1 MSFDQLGLRVELLK
15 AIKNKGYDA
24 PTAIQ
29 AQAIPVILA
38 GRDILARAQ
47 TGTGKTDAFG
57 LPIVQI
63 LGLTRGNAH
72 HPRALILTP
81 TRELALQVGESIKG
95 YARKVSLRCTV
106 AFGGVRIEPQIARL
120 QRGIDILVATPGRLL
135 DLANQGHLSLAS
147 IEFLVFDEADRMLD
161 LGFSG
166 EINAI
171 LDLLPT
177 ERRTMLFSATYTP
190 QIKALAA
197 KMLIRPEYIE
207 VTPDTAAAEAV
218 VQKLH
223 MVNKDNKLPLLLHL
237 IEKKPAER
245 ILVFARTRT
254 WANRLTDKLAAHGIS
269 VAALHGSKSQS
280 LRKRTLEEFK
290 DGKIQILVATDVA
303 ARGLDISNLPFVV
316 NYDIPNSPEDYVHR
330 IGRTGRAGVSGI
342 AVSLV
347 SPEEHNLLLAIENL
361 LRNKIPVEAVKGFT
375 EDSDLP
381 DFVLYRPGNLKSER
395 NAPRAIKELVAKK
408 TPSKLPVQGR
418 GKKKDAKPDSS
429 TRGTKEEQSDAR
441 TGKDSRP
448 DSKPRG
454 RNTEKSGTG
463 TGEAGPSSKG
473 RGRRNERTQ
482 AGSEKGSGPDSK
494 GRGRRDERTQAGS
507 EKGSG
512 PDAKGRGRRNDRTE
526 DSRAGAD
533 KRGGNTRGKAARPD
547 SRPAQPA
554 RGRSRGRG

>member
-1 MSFDQLGLRVELLK
+1 MSFDKLGLRAELLRAVTK
-15 AIKNKGYDA
+15 KGYAA
-24 PTAIQ
+24 PTDIQ
-29 AQAIPVILA
+29 ARAIPVILS

-57 LPIVQI
+57 LPIVEI
-63 LGLTRGNAH
+63 LGQTRGNGH
-72 HPRALILTP
+72 HPRALVLTP
-81 TRELALQVGESIKG
+81 TRELALQVGESIKA

-120 QRGIDILVATPGRLL
+120 ERGIDILVATPGRLL

-177 ERRTMLFSATYTP
+177 QRRTMLFSATYTP

-197 KMLIRPEYIE
+197 KMLDKPEYIE

-218 VQKLH
+218 AQKVH
-223 MVNKDNKLPLLLHL
+223 MVSRDNKLPLLLHL
-237 IEKKPAER
+237 IERRPGER

-254 WANRLTDKLAAHGIS
+254 WANRLTDKLAAHGVS

-290 DGKIQILVATDVA
+290 EGEIRILVATDVA
-303 ARGLDISNLPFVV
+303 ARGLDISNLPLVI
-316 NYDIPNSPEDYVHR
+316 NYDVPNSPEDYVHR
-330 IGRTGRAGVSGI
+330 IGRTGRAGLSGV

-361 LRNKIPVEAVKGFT
+361 LRHKIPVEAVKGFT

-408 TPSKLPVQGR
+408 TPAKLPVQGR
-418 GKKKDAKPDSS
+418 GKKKDAKPESS
-429 TRGTKEEQSDAR
+429 PRGRKDEKSDAR
-441 TGKDSRP
+441 KGSDAQP
-448 DSKPRG
+448 DAKGRG
-454 RNTEKSGTG
+454 RNARKPDARSGD
-463 TGEAGPSSKG
+463 AGSDAKG
-473 RGRRNERTQ
+473 RGRRNERT
-482 AGSEKGSGPDSK
+482 GDS
-494 GRGRRDERTQAGS
+494 
-507 EKGSG
+507 
-512 PDAKGRGRRNDRTE
+512 P
-526 DSRAGAD
+526 AGAGR
-533 KRGGNTRGKAARPD
+533 RGGNAPGKAARPD
-547 SRPAQPA
+547 SKPAQPA

>member
-15 AIKNKGYDA
+15 AVKNKGYDA

-29 AQAIPVILA
+29 AQAIPVIIS
-38 GRDILARAQ
+38 GRDVLARAQ

-63 LGLTRGNAH
+63 LGQARGNGH

-135 DLANQGHLSLAS
+135 DLANQEHLNLAS

-171 LDLLPT
+171 VDLLPT
-177 ERRTMLFSATYTP
+177 DRRTMLFSATYTP

-197 KMLIRPEYIE
+197 RMLNNPEYIE
-207 VTPDTAAAEAV
+207 ITPDTTAAEAV
-218 VQKLH
+218 VQKVH
-223 MVNKDNKLPLLLHL
+223 MVNKDNKLPLLLF
-237 IEKKPAER
+237 
-245 ILVFARTRT
+245 FARTRT

-290 DGKIQILVATDVA
+290 DGKLHILVATDVA

-347 SPEEHNLLLAIENL
+347 SPEEHNLLLAIETL
-361 LRNKIPVEAVKGFT
+361 LRHKIPVEAVKGFT

-381 DFVLYRPGNLKSER
+381 DFVLYRPGNMKSER
-395 NAPRAIKELVAKK
+395 NAPKEIKALVAKK
-408 TPSKLPVQGR
+408 SDSKLRVQGR
-418 GKKKDAKPDSS
+418 GKKPKDAKSEP
-429 TRGTKEEQSDAR
+429 TTH
-441 TGKDSRP
+441 
-448 DSKPRG
+448 G
-454 RNTEKSGTG
+454 RKNEKSG
-463 TGEAGPSSKG
+463 SK
-473 RGRRNERTQ
+473 NE
-482 AGSEKGSGPDSK
+482 SETSPKP
-494 GRGRRDERTQAGS
+494 E
-507 EKGSG
+507 
-512 PDAKGRGRRNDRTE
+512 
-526 DSRAGAD
+526 
-533 KRGGNTRGKAARPD
+533 
-547 SRPAQPA
+547 
-554 RGRSRGRG
+554 SRGRGGQGRKRDDDRSGTGAPKTRGSRGGSGTERPGRGGRPAKPAQAGRQGRPSRGNKRG

>member
-15 AIKNKGYDA
+15 AIKNKGYEA

-57 LPIVQI
+57 LPIVQT
-63 LGLTRGNAH
+63 LGLTRGNGH

-81 TRELALQVGESIKG
+81 TRELALQVGESIKA

-120 QRGIDILVATPGRLL
+120 ERGIDILVATPGRLL
-135 DLANQGHLSLAS
+135 DLASQEHLSLAS

-177 ERRTMLFSATYTP
+177 KRRTMLFSATYTP

-197 KMLIRPEYIE
+197 KMLDKPEYIE
-207 VTPDTAAAEAV
+207 ITPDTAAAEAV
-218 VQKLH
+218 QQKVH
-223 MVNKDNKLPLLLHL
+223 HVNKDNKLTLLLHL
-237 IEKKPAER
+237 IEKQKQDR

-290 DGKIQILVATDVA
+290 DGKIHILVATDVA
-303 ARGLDISNLPFVV
+303 ARGLDISNLPLVV

-347 SPEEHNLLLAIENL
+347 SPEERNLLLAIEDL
-361 LRNKIPVEAVKGFT
+361 LRHQIPVEAVKGFT
-375 EDSDLP
+375 EDSDVP
-381 DFVLYRPGNLKSER
+381 DFVLYRPGNPKSER

-408 TPSKLPVQGR
+408 SPAKLTVQGR
-418 GKKKDAKPDSS
+418 GKKPKDAGPES
-429 TRGTKEEQSDAR
+429 TARGKKNEKSDAR
-441 TGKDSRP
+441 AAEDKDTRP

-454 RNTEKSGTG
+454 RSTEKPGARSGKDSG
-463 TGEAGPSSKG
+463 SESKG
-473 RGRRNERTQ
+473 RGRRNERTDTRT
-482 AGSEKGSGPDSK
+482 GSEKNSGPESK
-494 GRGRRDERTQAGS
+494 GRGRRNE
-507 EKGSG
+507 
-512 PDAKGRGRRNDRTE
+512 RTE

>member
-1 MSFDQLGLRVELLK
+1 
-15 AIKNKGYDA
+15 
-24 PTAIQ
+24 
-29 AQAIPVILA
+29 
-38 GRDILARAQ
+38 
-47 TGTGKTDAFG
+47 
-57 LPIVQI
+57 
-63 LGLTRGNAH
+63 
-72 HPRALILTP
+72 
-81 TRELALQVGESIKG
+81 
-95 YARKVSLRCTV
+95 
-106 AFGGVRIEPQIARL
+106 VRIEPQIARL
-120 QRGIDILVATPGRLL
+120 ERGIDILVATPGRLL
-135 DLANQGHLSLAS
+135 DLASQEHLNLAS

-177 ERRTMLFSATYTP
+177 KRRTMLFSATYTP

-197 KMLIRPEYIE
+197 KMLDKPEYIE
-207 VTPDTAAAEAV
+207 ITPDTAAAEAV
-218 VQKLH
+218 QQKVH
-223 MVNKDNKLPLLLHL
+223 HVNKDNKLTLLLHL
-237 IEKKPAER
+237 IEKQKQDR

-290 DGKIQILVATDVA
+290 DGKIHILVATDVA
-303 ARGLDISNLPFVV
+303 ARGLDISNLPLVV

-347 SPEEHNLLLAIENL
+347 SPEERNLLLAIEDL
-361 LRNKIPVEAVKGFT
+361 LRHQIPVEAVKGFT
-375 EDSDLP
+375 EDSDVP
-381 DFVLYRPGNLKSER
+381 DFVLYRPGNPKSER
-395 NAPRAIKELVAKK
+395 NAPKAIKELVAKK
-408 TPSKLPVQGR
+408 SPAKLTVQGR
-418 GKKKDAKPDSS
+418 GKKPKDAGPKST
-429 TRGTKEEQSDAR
+429 TRGKKNEKSDAR
-441 TGKDSRP
+441 TAEDKDARP

-454 RNTEKSGTG
+454 RGTEKPDARTGKDSG
-463 TGEAGPSSKG
+463 PDSKG
-473 RGRRNERTQ
+473 RGRRNERTDTRT
-482 AGSEKGSGPDSK
+482 GSEKNSGPDSK
-494 GRGRRDERTQAGS
+494 GRGRRNE
-507 EKGSG
+507 
-512 PDAKGRGRRNDRTE
+512 RTE

>member
-1 MSFDQLGLRVELLK
+1 MSFDQLGLRPELLK
-15 AIKNKGYDA
+15 AVARKGYMA
-24 PTAIQ
+24 PTEIQ
-29 AQAIPVILA
+29 ARAIPVILS

-57 LPIVQI
+57 LPIVEI
-63 LGLTRGNAH
+63 LSRTRGNAH

-81 TRELALQVGESIKG
+81 TRELALQVGESIKD

-106 AFGGVRIEPQIARL
+106 AFGGVRIEPQITRL

-135 DLANQGHLSLAS
+135 DLANQNHLNLAS

-197 KMLIRPEYIE
+197 KMLIKPEYIE
-207 VTPDTAAAEAV
+207 ITPDTTAAEAV

-223 MVNKDNKLPLLLHL
+223 MVSRDNKLPLLLHL
-237 IEKKPAER
+237 IEKKPGER

-254 WANRLTDKLAAHGIS
+254 WANRLTDKLDAHGIS

-303 ARGLDISNLPFVV
+303 ARGLDISNLPYVV

-330 IGRTGRAGVSGI
+330 IGRTGRAGVSGV

-361 LRNKIPVEAVKGFT
+361 LRSKIPVEAVKGFT

-381 DFVLYRPGNLKSER
+381 DFVLYRPGNMKSER

-408 TPSKLPVQGR
+408 TPAKLPVQGR
-418 GKKKDAKPDSS
+418 GKKKDAKPESS
-429 TRGTKEEQSDAR
+429 SRGKKEEQSNTR
-441 TGKDSRP
+441 KGKDSRP

-454 RNTEKSGTG
+454 RQNEKPDAG
-463 TGEAGPSSKG
+463 TGETGPSSKG

-482 AGSEKGSGPDSK
+482 AGAEKGSGPDSK
-494 GRGRRDERTQAGS
+494 GRGRRSDGA
-507 EKGSG
+507 
-512 PDAKGRGRRNDRTE
+512 E
-526 DSRAGAD
+526 DSRAGTG
-533 KRGGNTRGKAARPD
+533 KRGGNARGKAARPD

>member
-197 KMLIRPEYIE
+197 KMLVRPEYIE

-418 GKKKDAKPDSS
+418 GKKKDTKPDSS

-448 DSKPRG
+448 DSKSRG
-454 RNTEKSGTG
+454 RNTEKPGAG
-463 TGEAGPSSKG
+463 TGEPGPSSKG

-482 AGSEKGSGPDSK
+482 TGSEKGSGPDS
-494 GRGRRDERTQAGS
+494 
-507 EKGSG
+507 
-512 PDAKGRGRRNDRTE
+512 KGRGRRNDRTE

>member
-15 AIKNKGYDA
+15 AIKNKGYVA

-29 AQAIPVILA
+29 ARAIPVILS

-57 LPIVQI
+57 LPMVEI
-63 LGLTRGNAH
+63 LGQARGNRH
-72 HPRALILTP
+72 HPRALVLTP
-81 TRELALQVGESIKG
+81 TRELALQVGESIKA

-135 DLANQGHLSLAS
+135 DLANQNHLNLAS
-147 IEFLVFDEADRMLD
+147 IEILVFDEADRMLD

-197 KMLIRPEYIE
+197 RMLDKPEYIE
-207 VTPDTAAAEAV
+207 ITPDTTAAEAV
-218 VQKLH
+218 VQKVH
-223 MVNKDNKLPLLLHL
+223 HVNKDNKLTLLLHL
-237 IEKKPAER
+237 IEKQKQDR

-290 DGKIQILVATDVA
+290 DGKIHILVATDVA
-303 ARGLDISNLPFVV
+303 ARGLDISNLPYVV

-347 SPEEHNLLLAIENL
+347 SPEEQNLLLAIENL
-361 LRNKIPVEAVKGFT
+361 LRNKIPVEMVKGFT
-375 EDSDLP
+375 EDSEVP
-381 DFVLYRPGNLKSER
+381 DFVLYRPGNPKSER
-395 NAPRAIKELVAKK
+395 NAPRAIKELVAQK
-408 TPSKLPVQGR
+408 SSGKLTVQGR
-418 GKKKDAKPDSS
+418 SRKPKAADSEATAGGNKNEKPD
-429 TRGTKEEQSDAR
+429 AR
-441 TGKDSRP
+441 AGEGKDTRP

-454 RNTEKSGTG
+454 RNTEKSGTRK
-463 TGEAGPSSKG
+463 GEGSGADSKG
-473 RGRRNERTQ
+473 RGRRNEKSDTKT
-482 AGSEKGSGPDSK
+482 GSEKGSGPDSK
-494 GRGRRDERTQAGS
+494 GRGRRNE
-507 EKGSG
+507 
-512 PDAKGRGRRNDRTE
+512 RTE

-533 KRGGNTRGKAARPD
+533 KRGGNTRGKSARPD

>member
-15 AIKNKGYDA
+15 AIKNKGYEA

-29 AQAIPVILA
+29 AQAIPVILS

-57 LPIVQI
+57 LPIVQT
-63 LGLTRGNAH
+63 LGLTRGNGH

-81 TRELALQVGESIKG
+81 TRELALQVGESIKA

-120 QRGIDILVATPGRLL
+120 ERGIDILVATPGRLL
-135 DLANQGHLSLAS
+135 DLASQEHLSLAS

-177 ERRTMLFSATYTP
+177 VRRTMLFSATYTP

-197 KMLIRPEYIE
+197 KMLDKPEYIE
-207 VTPDTAAAEAV
+207 ITPDTAAAEAV
-218 VQKLH
+218 QQKVH
-223 MVNKDNKLPLLLHL
+223 HVNKDNKLPLLLHL
-237 IEKKPAER
+237 IEKQKQDR

-290 DGKIQILVATDVA
+290 DGKIHILVATDVA
-303 ARGLDISNLPFVV
+303 ARGLDISNLPLVV

-347 SPEEHNLLLAIENL
+347 SPEERNLLLAIEDL
-361 LRNKIPVEAVKGFT
+361 LRHQIPVETVKGFT
-375 EDSDLP
+375 EDSDVP
-381 DFVLYRPGNLKSER
+381 DFVLYRPGNPKSER

-408 TPSKLPVQGR
+408 SPAKLTVQGR
-418 GKKKDAKPDSS
+418 GKKPKDAGPEST
-429 TRGTKEEQSDAR
+429 TRGKKNENADAR
-441 TGKDSRP
+441 TEGKDSRP

-454 RNTEKSGTG
+454 RNSEKPDGRKGETG
-463 TGEAGPSSKG
+463 PDSKG

-482 AGSEKGSGPDSK
+482 TGSEKGSGPDSK
-494 GRGRRDERTQAGS
+494 GRGRRNE
-507 EKGSG
+507 
-512 PDAKGRGRRNDRTE
+512 RTE